1 MFGSNEIAGQ
11 KFFDKAPINSLL
23 VAGIFYTIQGEG
35 PLSGRP
41 AVFVRLAKCNLTCSF
56 CDTAFERGEWLTFDE
71 IEQKAW
77 AAIATGTDCEIEGA
91 VGHDVILVITG
102 GEPTLQPNLCG
113 FLLHQVGKW
122 NELQIETNGLIE
134 RLLPLTTVLV
144 VSPKCSGP
152 MLPVRGTLK
161 RGRYLR
167 PLPAVLQRADCLKF
181 VVDSDPLNTY
191 HTVPD
196 WAYQWMYEQGK
207 PVYVSPMNHY
217 QEGKPLQL
225 MKHAATLEHHSEYI
239 APSFWTP
246 GLLDRHRNEDNH
258 THAAQL
264 CLKYGYRLSL
274 QTHLLVHLP

>member
-1 MFGSNEIAGQ
+1 MFGTNEVTGQ
-11 KFFDKAPINSLL
+11 KAFEQAPINSLL
-23 VAGIFYTIQGEG
+23 VAGIFYTMQGEG
-35 PLSGRP
+35 PLAGRP
-41 AVFVRLAKCNLTCSF
+41 SVFVRLAKCNLACSF
-56 CDTAFERGEWLTFDE
+56 CDTAFERGEWMTFDE
-71 IEQKAW
+71 IEVKAW
-77 AAIATGTDCEIEGA
+77 DSLGGDAAMGSRENLGELCLI
-91 VGHDVILVITG
+91 ITG
-102 GEPTLQPNLCG
+102 GEPTLQPNLSG
-113 FLLHQVGKW
+113 FLLHQAGKW
-122 NELQIETNGLIE
+122 DEVQIESNGLIE
-134 RLLPLTTVLV
+134 RLLPLSTILV
-144 VSPKCSGP
+144 VSPKCTEP

-161 RGRYLR
+161 RGHYRR
-167 PLPAVLQRADCLKF
+167 PLPAVMQRADCLKF

-196 WAYQWMYEQGK
+196 WAYQWMREQGK
-207 PVYVSPMNHY
+207 LVYVSPMTHY

-258 THAAQL
+258 IHAAQL